1 MARDRYLQAL
11 RGLAIAAVVLIH
23 CLPQCPAT
31 VALRPFLNF
40 SVALFLFLSGFL
52 TDEDKIRGVLQRRV
66 RKVARAYALWSIVYL
81 IVFPHHSLASGI
93 VAFIIGSASAQ
104 MYYLLVY
111 VQLVLLTPLLFKL
124 LLRHR
129 YFVYAI
135 TPVCLLFRECAAFA
149 GVALPQIQVLCPL
162 WLIFYVVGLDW
173 KRWDKLIRKHTF
185 RVFIV
190 FCTCLAFQEIASFW
204 WYAAGDFN
212 MATTQLKI
220 SSLATS
226 LAAIALFMTI
236 PASFKMKA
244 STSPFVGLGN
254 ASFGIYLCHILVL
267 AVVGKLVGL
276 LAMPPE
282 VLTFALWALT
292 LVGSYLFVSTL
303 GRLLPKQIRALIGI

>member
-1 MARDRYLQAL
+1 
-11 RGLAIAAVVLIH
+11 
-23 CLPQCPAT
+23 
-31 VALRPFLNF
+31 
-40 SVALFLFLSGFL
+40 
-52 TDEDKIRGVLQRRV
+52 
-66 RKVARAYALWSIVYL
+66 
-81 IVFPHHSLASGI
+81 
-93 VAFIIGSASAQ
+93 

-282 VLTFALWALT
+282 VLTFTLWALT